1 MWSTDGRSS
10 PVCDGLLISV
20 EWLKS
25 TLSRPSRGQAR
36 QRGWNMARSA
46 SESAAGGRL
55 RDARRNR
62 RVYPMVGLR
71 KGIGWMTLLTIGIL
85 GLIVIVK
92 PSEAFKGCVHA
103 NKNSA
108 QYQKLHEGDS
118 SFAAKIV
125 RFYFRSRLIG
135 ICVTNFV
142 DHNERAIGAFSAAAL
157 ALFTLYLWRT
167 TQGLR
172 RYAGIQTGDMQ
183 KLLTVARDNAAAA
196 ASQAEAMG
204 KLHAVSET
212 QERVMRDQAKAMADI
227 ANAAARSADIARR
240 VLVELERPFIVVEV
254 VDLGEFVNDL
264 GRFDFSQPSAHWQV
278 ANYGRSPATLVDRI
292 LRWTTET
299 GQLPHAIDPSIA
311 TGSSFPDGCVVIE
324 GKPLR
329 ENHNLYL
336 ELDKFQDVYGTDAI
350 NGKYQVWCCGYV
362 RYKDTVGGI
371 YVNGFC
377 LVFDAVGKRFVRM
390 GPPSHNY
397 THVEKEPGT

>member
-1 MWSTDGRSS
+1 
-10 PVCDGLLISV
+10 
-20 EWLKS
+20 
-25 TLSRPSRGQAR
+25 
-36 QRGWNMARSA
+36 
-46 SESAAGGRL
+46 
-55 RDARRNR
+55 
-62 RVYPMVGLR
+62 
-71 KGIGWMTLLTIGIL
+71 LTIGIL

-108 QYQKLHEGDS
+108 QYQTLHEGDS
-118 SFAAKIV
+118 RFVAKIV

-135 ICVTNFV
+135 ICATNFA
-142 DHNERAIGAFSAAAL
+142 DQNERAIGAFSAAAL
-157 ALFTLYLWRT
+157 AVFTLYLWRA

-212 QERVMRDQAKAMADI
+212 QERVMRDQAKAMSDI

-240 VLVELERPFIVVEV
+240 VLAELERPFIVVEV
-254 VDLGEFVNDL
+254 VDLGKFVNDL
-264 GRFDFSQPSAHWQV
+264 WIFDFSQPSAHWQV

-292 LRWTTET
+292 LRWTIET
-299 GQLPHAIDPSIA
+299 DPLPRAIDPSIA
-311 TGSSFPDGCVVIE
+311 KGIPFPDGCVVIE

-329 ENHNLYL
+329 ENHNLYI
-336 ELDKFQDVYGTDAI
+336 ELNNFQEIYGTHAI
-350 NGKYQVWCCGYV
+350 NGAYHVWCYGYV

-390 GPPSHNY
+390 GPPTHNY